1 MANSMV
7 AAGGGGGVALFND
20 AHSFMRNVSDEVDA
34 VKRFIAAEDE
44 KRRVE
49 IEDLRR
55 DQEQE
60 RFERRDALNSL
71 RYEFEEFVRRKIDKV
86 LEEVTEMK
94 RMSRRD
100 DSQQQQQI
108 NHLIADFDRLKENLF
123 AVQSSWGK
131 LVNNCVSPAL
141 QETVKQAEL
150 EAQEQQ
156 KVQQAAAPSS
166 PPTMT
171 RSRSETRGGRFTA

>member
-7 AAGGGGGVALFND
+7 AAGGGGVALFND
-20 AHSFMRNVSDEVDA
+20 AHSFMRNVSDE
-34 VKRFIAAEDE
+34 
-44 KRRVE
+44 
-49 IEDLRR
+49 
-55 DQEQE
+55 
-60 RFERRDALNSL
+60 
-71 RYEFEEFVRRKIDKV
+71 V

-141 QETVKQAEL
+141 QENVKQAEL

-156 KVQQAAAPSS
+156 KQQQVAATPSRPTMPSS
-166 PPTMT
+166 PMMAP
-171 RSRSETRGGRFTA
+171 RAGETPARASSFGRGSFPRH